1 MAYDNLRYEL
11 RGHGAWITLTRADA
25 LNALNPA
32 TIAEIGQALSEAE
45 SDEQAHAVVITGEG
59 RAFCAGADLKFIND
73 IRAEPEIG
81 AIRRFL
87 ETVLALM
94 NRVES
99 FPKPVIA
106 AVNGFALAGGLE
118 LVLSCDMVVAAESAK
133 LGDAHSNYG
142 LLPGGGSSIR
152 LPRKIGPN
160 RAKYLL
166 LTGESL
172 PAAEWAA
179 MGLVNRVVPDAEL
192 HDAAQAIVERLAAKS
207 PLGLKRMKS
216 LLNDGL
222 DEPQEKGL
230 RRELEAF
237 EAHWHSADIKEGL
250 AAFNEKRTP
259 RYTGR

>member
-1 MAYDNLRYEL
+1 MAYDNLRYER
-11 RGHGAWITLTRADA
+11 RGHGAWITLNRPDA
-25 LNALNPA
+25 LNALDPA
-32 TIAEIGQALSEAE
+32 TIAELGHAFTEAE
-45 SDEQAHAVVITGEG
+45 SDEQAHALVITGEG
-59 RAFCAGADLKFIND
+59 RAFCAGADLKFINTV
-73 IRAEPEIG
+73 RAEPEMG

-87 ETVLALM
+87 EIVLALM

-118 LVLSCDMVVAAESAK
+118 LVLCCDMVVAAESAK

-160 RAKYLL
+160 RAKYLM

-172 PAAEWAA
+172 PAADWAA
-179 MGLVNRVVPDAEL
+179 MGLVNRVVADAEL
-192 HDAAQAIVERLAAKS
+192 HTVAKDIVERLAAKS
-207 PLGLKRMKS
+207 PLGLRRMKS
-216 LLNDGL
+216 LVNDGL
-222 DEPQEKGL
+222 DGSQEKGL
-230 RRELEAF
+230 RRELQTF
-237 EAHWHSADIKEGL
+237 EAHWHSADIREGL